1 LKVLL
6 QSSLRISVTEGS
18 LIRKP
23 THTRRGLG
31 ITIIGHYIVV
41 RMPTA
46 DIPSGTKLVNV
57 SLYSYGHAN
66 GPITSLD
73 SDTPSQKTL
82 SYNIRHLPNPP
93 RHLRSKTDGLS
104 RRLQKEFLQH
114 DTVEKYLGRVMTE
127 LIEAINSE
135 YDCQGSLDE
144 NPEFQ
149 VTVTVCC
156 EEGRHRSVAFV
167 EELAQRLRP
176 FRHGDGQS
184 RQWQLHATITH
195 RDIQI
200 RSKDDLDESLSGMAS
215 TKTAKKGS
223 RHKKRGANGRN
234 FISTGEE
241 YDDL

>member
-1 LKVLL
+1 MSTK
-6 QSSLRISVTEGS
+6 
-18 LIRKP
+18 
-23 THTRRGLG
+23 
-31 ITIIGHYIVV
+31 
-41 RMPTA
+41 

-104 RRLQKEFLQH
+104 RRLRKEFLQH
-114 DTVEKYLGRVMTE
+114 DNVEKYLERVMTE

-135 YDCQGSLDE
+135 YDRQGSLEE
-144 NPEFQ
+144 NSEFEVT

-167 EELAQRLRP
+167 EELAQRLRS

-184 RQWQLHATITH
+184 RQWQLHATVSH
-195 RDIQI
+195 RDIRI
-200 RSKDDLDESLSGMAS
+200 RSKYDSDESLSGMAS

-241 YDDL
+241 YDDF